1 MNAKK
6 KGKDPQEAIKHAATK
21 TLKEGAYNGVRS
33 YGIAFGGSLLRDM
46 MHNNAAKSSKTLA
59 MVQCLRRL

>member
-46 MHNNAAKSSKTLA
+46 MQNSATKSSRALVRA
-59 MVQCLRRL
+59 HCL